1 MNVKVGSEIIGPK
14 QHFFNYFSGVKPYV
28 CPHCLRGCVSS
39 TQLKRHMRIHTGEK
53 PFGCELCSKT
63 FRRREDLKNHTK
75 IHNGKFS
82 FSFAVIF
89 LLFIAYLDERNHVCP
104 VCNKGFFQRNTLKVH
119 LRIHTGKSCLI
130 CSSLDKILCFQVKNL
145 ILAISAMHLFHN
157 LDHTPLIWKPTM
169 MRTTALFRLK
179 SKKSCVIHNYVI
191 FCVLT
196 VFLRTCCGL
205 IATNCTKF
213 ALLNK
218 KNTIALLFNFY

>member
-1 MNVKVGSEIIGPK
+1 MRGITFVLFVIKA
-14 QHFFNYFSGVKPYV
+14 FFNGI
-28 CPHCLRGCVSS
+28 LW
-39 TQLKRHMRIHTGEK
+39 
-53 PFGCELCSKT
+53 
-63 FRRREDLKNHTK
+63 
-75 IHNGKFS
+75 
-82 FSFAVIF
+82 
-89 LLFIAYLDERNHVCP
+89 
-104 VCNKGFFQRNTLKVH
+104 
-119 LRIHTGKSCLI
+119 KSI
-130 CSSLDKILCFQVKNL
+130 WEFTQVKNL

-169 MRTTALFRLK
+169 MRITALFRLK

-218 KNTIALLFNFY
+218 TQLLCYSIFINIQVIIIYKYTHNVSSKQRLCTFTLILCLCYTKVWSKSGDGTVFFSKCKVFACEPN